1 MSAEDKPKLNFY
13 CKFCEKD
20 VVHDFIGED
29 RKKAF
34 TLTFHCPECGSYHVF
49 EFFGS
54 QFEQPTELD

>member
-1 MSAEDKPKLNFY
+1 MSEEKMKTLTFY
-13 CKFCEKD
+13 CKFCETERE
-20 VVHDFIGED
+20 HDFLGED
-29 RKKAF
+29 RKKVF